1 MLRIAEVWLEVLV
14 KLRVAIEQIERHDG
28 EMARQMRRSGASV
41 ALNIAEGSGVRGKN
55 RGLRY
60 STALGEARETL
71 TGLRVALAWGYVTSI
86 DPAVLSGIDH
96 TIGTLVK
103 VIRRG

>member
-1 MLRIAEVWLEVLV
+1 MLRIAEVWLEVLRQ
-14 KLRVAIEQIERHDG
+14 LRGVMEQIERHDPDL
-28 EMARQMRRSGASV
+28 ARQMRRSGASV

-55 RGLRY
+55 RGARY
-60 STALGEARETL
+60 SIALGEARETL
-71 TGLRVALAWGYVTSI
+71 TCLRVAHAFGYVGAI
-86 DPAVLSGIDH
+86 DAAVLQGIDH